1 MPKISIILPVYN
13 VEKYLKQC
21 LDSIIKQTFTDFECI
36 CVNDGSTDSSLKI
49 LQEYASKDNRFKII
63 NQENKGLAESR
74 NIGLSVAIGD
84 YVLFIDSDDFIDNN
98 FCEVLYV
105 DAIKYKA
112 ELVFGG
118 IYTYYSDKQKCK
130 CNVLKEFC
138 KEKSDNCS
146 TKHISIDE
154 KNRPFFFSKFYQ
166 GHVVVWRRL
175 IHKQFLE
182 NNKIYFYKERTAED
196 FCFTALNLLYAKSIV
211 IDETVSYYY
220 RRGISNNLS
229 LSNKTNDLIKSMLK
243 NFKTLKEDLI
253 DRKQNKDD
261 IVKLVDFA
269 VVDVLFGYYDKWNC
283 GILSRCSIK
292 TIKEIFQLTKNDYFQ
307 FFNLKN
313 ILNNCDNQIIKIK
326 YTLFCFAL
334 KHNIYFLPKIMR
346 VLRNIFRIFYF
357 K

>member
-21 LDSIIKQTFTDFECI
+21 LDSIINQTFKDFECI

-63 NQENKGLAESR
+63 NQENKGVSFAKNVALE
-74 NIGLSVAIGD
+74 LSVGD
-84 YVLFIDSDDFIDNN
+84 YILFIDSDDFIDIN
-98 FCEVLYV
+98 FYEVLYRE
-105 DAIKYKA
+105 AIRYKA
-112 ELVFGG
+112 ELIFGE
-118 IYTYYSDKQKCK
+118 IYYYYSYKQKYK
-130 CNVLKEFC
+130 CNVLSKFC

-166 GHVVVWRRL
+166 GHIIVVGRL
-175 IHKQFLE
+175 IQKQLLE
-182 NNKIYFYKERTAED
+182 ENKIRFYKERTAD
-196 FCFTALNLLYAKSIV
+196 DYCFTALNLLYAKSIV
-211 IDETVSYYY
+211 IDETVGYYY

-253 DRKQNKDD
+253 NRKQNKDD
-261 IVKLVDFA
+261 IVKLVDLA
-269 VVDVLFGYYDKWNC
+269 VIDVLFGYYDKWNC

-313 ILNNCDNQIIKIK
+313 I
-326 YTLFCFAL
+326 
-334 KHNIYFLPKIMR
+334 
-346 VLRNIFRIFYF
+346 F
-357 K
+357 KRL